1 MNSVWKFRFLAILIV
16 TLVGGIS
23 MSNLAAEF
31 VRATAQHFPA
41 KDEQAPLPDQVS
53 AAELAS
59 VIAPF
64 RADLKADSASMLAAQ
79 ALAGQSE
86 MMPRA
91 VNSVEGAL
99 NIGPH
104 NSRMWLVLASLQ
116 AKSDAVD
123 PRLAESLKMS
133 YLTGPNRAE
142 LILTRLE
149 AVTKG
154 ETANDPDLR
163 ELASSDVRAILTH
176 FPDERQALVNDYKR
190 ASQAGR
196 TFLEESVKAIDPNF
210 VDALRSAK

>member
-1 MNSVWKFRFLAILIV
+1 
-16 TLVGGIS
+16 
-23 MSNLAAEF
+23 
-31 VRATAQHFPA
+31 
-41 KDEQAPLPDQVS
+41 
-53 AAELAS
+53 
-59 VIAPF
+59 
-64 RADLKADSASMLAAQ
+64 
-79 ALAGQSE
+79 
-86 MMPRA
+86 
-91 VNSVEGAL
+91 
-99 NIGPH
+99 
-104 NSRMWLVLASLQ
+104 
-116 AKSDAVD
+116 
-123 PRLAESLKMS
+123 MS